1 MKDTQT
7 GGISLLWRIL
17 LSTSIA
23 LTVLFGLTG
32 WLVQSYAGRV
42 TEHSLE
48 EEVRTSLQAYEALW
62 STRAHNLASISRI
75 ISSMSDVRAA
85 FATRDKATIRDM
97 AAQLWPETPQDAV
110 FVVLEPTGAVIT
122 ALGGE
127 GSGSGLAFSREFM
140 EKAAERF
147 PQQVSGYITRGRHL
161 YYVLLTPV
169 YVQAAQ
175 GQALLNV
182 LLVASDVDD
191 KLAYSLKQST
201 HGSDFAFVA
210 DGRLIASSLPLAVAD
225 LRRAPAGA
233 GGVRRL
239 LLRGVDYL
247 ALGRTLEDVDNK
259 PEGEL
264 YIIRS
269 FEGPSRALMELRRN
283 VTIIWILAVVAGL
296 AFTYLLARRI
306 LEPVKRL
313 DLAVEEVIKQ
323 NYDYRVTVET
333 QDELGRLAQTFN
345 AMCDSIRAARTELIR
360 QERIST
366 IGRLSSSI
374 VHDLRNPLAAIY
386 GGAEMLVDAGL
397 SPEQRDRIAV
407 SIYRSS
413 RRIQELLQE
422 LTDMSRAKVKRVEP
436 CRLVEIVQAARD
448 LTEQTSGGAPVSIV
462 VDIPPHVE
470 VSVDRDRMERVFMNL
485 LHNSLEAM
493 PDGGTLRVTSRQDV
507 TTVTVQVED
516 NGPGIPETAWATL
529 FQPFASFGKKNGL
542 GLGLALSR
550 QTVLDY
556 AGDLWADREM
566 KSGAR
571 FYVRLPKAHAASAQ
585 TRAHEN

>member
-1 MKDTQT
+1 MKSTRV

-32 WLVQSYAGRV
+32 WVVQSYAGRV
-42 TEHSLE
+42 SEHSLE

-75 ISSMSDVRAA
+75 IGSMSDVRAA
-85 FATRDKATIRDM
+85 FATRDKATIRDT
-97 AAQLWPETPQDAV
+97 AAQLWSEVSEDAA
-110 FVVLEPTGAVIT
+110 FLVLEPTGEVIT
-122 ALGGE
+122 SLGGE
-127 GSGSGLAFSREFM
+127 SPDLALTKAFM
-140 EKAAERF
+140 QTAAARF
-147 PQQVSGYITRGRHL
+147 PKQVSGYATRGRHL
-161 YYVLLTPV
+161 YYVVLTPV
-169 YVQAAQ
+169 YVQAVE

-182 LLVASDVDD
+182 LLVASDIDD
-191 KLAYSLKQST
+191 KLAYSLKEST
-201 HGSDFAFVA
+201 HGSDFAFVSG
-210 DGRLIASSLPLAVAD
+210 GRLVASSLPLAAAD
-225 LRRAPAGA
+225 LTSAPAEP

-247 ALGRTLEDVDNK
+247 VLGTPLKDVDNK
-259 PEGEL
+259 AAGEL

-269 FEGPSRALMELRRN
+269 FEGPSRALMALRRN

-313 DLAVEEVIKQ
+313 DRAVEEVIKQ
-323 NYDYRVTVET
+323 NYDYRVAVET

-345 AMCDSIRAARTELIR
+345 AMCDSIRNARDELIR

-397 SPEQRDRIAV
+397 STDQRDRIAV

-436 CRLVEIVQAARD
+436 CKLVEIVQAARD
-448 LTEQTSGGAPVSIV
+448 LTAQSAGLQSVSVAI
-462 VDIPPHVE
+462 DIPAQVE

-493 PDGGTLRVTSRQDV
+493 PDGGALRVTCRQDA

-516 NGPGIPETAWATL
+516 SGPGIPEKAWPTL

-566 KSGAR
+566 KAGAR
-571 FYVRLPKAHAASAQ
+571 FFVRLPSHVHD
-585 TRAHEN
+585 R

>member
-1 MKDTQT
+1 MKPSRV

-17 LSTSIA
+17 FSTSIA
-23 LTVLFGLTG
+23 LTALFGLTG
-32 WLVQSYAGRV
+32 WVVQSYAGRV
-42 TEHSLE
+42 SEHSLE

-75 ISSMSDVRAA
+75 IGSMSDVRAA
-85 FATRDKATIRDM
+85 FATRDKATIRDT
-97 AAQLWPETPQDAV
+97 AAQLWSEVSDDAA
-110 FVVLEPTGAVIT
+110 FLVLEPTGEVIT
-122 ALGGE
+122 SLGGE
-127 GSGSGLAFSREFM
+127 SPDLALTKAFM
-140 EKAAERF
+140 QTAAATF
-147 PQQVSGYITRGRHL
+147 PKQVSGYVTRGRHL
-161 YYVLLTPV
+161 YYVVLTPV

-182 LLVASDVDD
+182 LLVASDIDD
-191 KLAYSLKQST
+191 KLAYALKEST
-201 HGSDFAFVA
+201 HGSDFAFVSG
-210 DGRLIASSLPLAVAD
+210 GRLIASSLPLAAAD
-225 LRRAPAGA
+225 LMSAPATP

-247 ALGRTLEDVDNK
+247 VLGRPLEDVHGK
-259 PEGEL
+259 PAGEL

-269 FEGPSRALMELRRN
+269 FEGPSRALMALRRN
-283 VTIIWILAVVAGL
+283 VTIVWILAVVAGL

-313 DLAVEEVIKQ
+313 DRAVEEVIKQ
-323 NYDYRVTVET
+323 NYDYRVAVET

-345 AMCDSIRAARTELIR
+345 AMCDSIRAARDELIR

-397 SPEQRDRIAV
+397 STDQRERIAV

-422 LTDMSRAKVKRVEP
+422 LTDMSRAKAKRVES
-436 CRLVEIVQAARD
+436 CRLLEIVQAARD
-448 LTEQTSGGAPVSIV
+448 LTAQSAGSQSV
-462 VDIPPHVE
+462 VVAIDIPAHVE
-470 VSVDRDRMERVFMNL
+470 VSVDRDRIERVFINL

-493 PDGGTLRVTSRQDV
+493 PDGGALRVTCRQDA
-507 TTVTVQVED
+507 TSVTVQVED
-516 NGPGIPETAWATL
+516 SGPGIPEKAWPTL

-556 AGDLWADREM
+556 AGDLWADREV
-566 KSGAR
+566 KVGAR
-571 FYVRLPKAHAASAQ
+571 FFVRLPSRLHDL
-585 TRAHEN
+585 

>member
-1 MKDTQT
+1 MSSPRV

-23 LTVLFGLTG
+23 LTALFGLTG

-42 TEHSLE
+42 SEHSLE
-48 EEVRTSLQAYEALW
+48 EEVRTSLQAYDALW

-85 FATRDKATIRDM
+85 FATRDKATIRDT
-97 AAQLWPETPQDAV
+97 AAQLWSEISEDAA
-110 FVVLEPTGAVIT
+110 FLVLEPTGEVIT
-122 ALGGE
+122 SLGGE
-127 GSGSGLAFSREFM
+127 SPNLALTKAFM
-140 EKAAERF
+140 QTAAARF
-147 PQQVSGYITRGRHL
+147 PKQVSGYITRGRHL
-161 YYVLLTPV
+161 YYVVLTPV

-182 LLVASDVDD
+182 LLVASDIDD
-191 KLAYSLKQST
+191 KLAYALKEST
-201 HGSDFAFVA
+201 HGSDFAFVSG
-210 DGRLIASSLPLAVAD
+210 GRLIASSLPLAATD
-225 LRRAPAGA
+225 LISAPATA

-239 LLRGVDYL
+239 LLHDVDYL
-247 ALGRTLEDVDNK
+247 ALGRPLEDVDS
-259 PEGEL
+259 EAAGEL

-313 DLAVEEVIKQ
+313 DRAVEEVIKQ
-323 NYDYRVTVET
+323 NYDYRVAVET

-345 AMCDSIRAARTELIR
+345 AMCDSIRTARDELIR

-366 IGRLSSSI
+366 IGQLSSSI

-397 SPEQRDRIAV
+397 STDQRDRIAV

-448 LTEQTSGGAPVSIV
+448 LTAQSAGLQSVSVAI
-462 VDIPPHVE
+462 DIPAHVE

-485 LHNSLEAM
+485 LHNSIEAM
-493 PDGGTLRVTSRQDV
+493 PDGGALRVTCRQDS

-516 NGPGIPETAWATL
+516 SGPGIPEKAWPTL

-566 KSGAR
+566 KVGAR
-571 FYVRLPKAHAASAQ
+571 FFVRLPNHLHD
-585 TRAHEN
+585 R